1 MPDNVM
7 GIIYYVL
14 SLLTASLF
22 IIDFRVPKLD
32 VSRLFKKA
40 KADCEQIEEEE
51 TEKIEVNL

>member
-1 MPDNVM
+1 M